1 MMTTRSPLSTIC
13 SDGKY
18 DKFMN
23 FMAASLRIMSKNLDK
38 KKDVKFE
45 GKGWQKV
52 NVNEANNNDE
62 DKVSELMDKL
72 DLLNDKMMK
81 SVKAEI
87 EDVEHNV
94 LTKLKQRLENVTP
107 LDCFMQV
114 SMTLRTD
121 QEKIAGILA
130 QLRNDQETI
139 STNVVQVVDK
149 IKTRFKDLETV
160 KANLLKANQ
169 CQDLFSGMGSKRVN
183 CPVHQ
188 KEASKKRKKNPG
200 GG

>member
-1 MMTTRSPLSTIC
+1 MMRTRSPLSTNVA
-13 SDGKY
+13 DGKY

-38 KKDVKFE
+38 KKDVNFE

-62 DKVSELMDKL
+62 DKVSELMDKF

-81 SVKAEI
+81 SVKSEI

-121 QEKIAGILA
+121 QEKIASILA

-149 IKTRFKDLETV
+149 IKTRFKDLENENV
-160 KANLLKANQ
+160 KLKANH
-169 CQDLFSGMGSKRVN
+169 CQDLFSGMGSKRLN

-188 KEASKKRKKNPG
+188 KEGSKKQKKKPG

>member
-1 MMTTRSPLSTIC
+1 M
-13 SDGKY
+13 
-18 DKFMN
+18 KFL
-23 FMAASLRIMSKNLDK
+23 AASLRIMLKEKKHANNLDK
-38 KKDVKFE
+38 KKDVKLE
-45 GKGWQKV
+45 GKRWQKV
-52 NVNEANNNDE
+52 NVKEANNDDE
-62 DKVSELMDKL
+62 DIVNKTMLEAKAENEDDEHMDKF

-121 QEKIAGILA
+121 QEKIASILA

-149 IKTRFKDLETV
+149 IKTRFKDLENV
-160 KANLLKANQ
+160 QANLLKANQ
-169 CQDLFSGMGSKRVN
+169 CQDLFSGMGSKRMN

-188 KEASKKRKKNPG
+188 KEASKKQKKKPG

>member
-1 MMTTRSPLSTIC
+1 
-13 SDGKY
+13 
-18 DKFMN
+18 
-23 FMAASLRIMSKNLDK
+23 MSKNLDK
-38 KKDVKFE
+38 KKDVNFE

-62 DKVSELMDKL
+62 DKVSELMDKF

-121 QEKIAGILA
+121 QEKIASILA

-149 IKTRFKDLETV
+149 IKTRFKDLENENV
-160 KANLLKANQ
+160 KLKANH
-169 CQDLFSGMGSKRVN
+169 CQDLFSGMGSKRLN

-188 KEASKKRKKNPG
+188 KEGSKKQKKKPG